1 LHQIGSSSAA
11 AAPAAAAPDPD
22 AAAAADGDVQQQEQQ
37 QPQSSSAEGGSP
49 APAAVAGHSQPALL
63 VHAELPVHGAV
74 LSAMSEYFR
83 TLIQSW
89 QGAER
94 RLQMLVGEDEAHVA
108 EALVEFM

>member
-1 LHQIGSSSAA
+1 
-11 AAPAAAAPDPD
+11 
-22 AAAAADGDVQQQEQQ
+22 
-37 QPQSSSAEGGSP
+37 
-49 APAAVAGHSQPALL
+49 
-63 VHAELPVHGAV
+63 VHGAV

-94 RLQMLVGEDEAHVA
+94 RLQMMVGEDEAYVA